1 MPYYTRKGTSK
12 KDKGKTCVYKKE
24 DNTKVGCTAGP
35 VEKYLA
41 ALHINESEED
51 DLNWIE
57 LTNPT
62 LQQYFDSQ
70 ALNLGDKLWLRGNTD
85 NEDGSDQIYVDG
97 VFTIT
102 GGVNKKYLNS
112 VAFDTTDDIKELLG
126 IDADQPHFLASD
138 GNLEVYRIEKVD
150 QLNEYEDLDWLS
162 GPTQIRFGDIKD
174 NFKDYI
180 SVGDTIYISGTLQM
194 VDNGED
200 LNYDNSIHLDMEP
213 VIVKVPFYTNGD
225 RLEVKFGENITD
237 KPLWSGNISDD
248 WLDLGGFRSDYNLL
262 ITVPEKKGV
271 NESEEDDLN
280 WIKNTIPNP
289 LELYYFKGFD
299 DVGIIINSFEES
311 KYIINILQSMSYEWI
326 SNTIGD
332 NYNPF
337 SPDEMVRDGGGI
349 IWANKDKEL
358 QHSSLDYELDEGE
371 IIIDNPFSSTSLS
384 ESNENNDLSWIGD
397 IGKDIE
403 GFIEKLSSLIKE
415 YVPVADLE
423 LDWDQTHG
431 GGEYFGRVWLYDTF
445 YELYKYGKT
454 FTVRFYQQDPE
465 NNEYYQFDSYEDLS
479 QTHLLTI
486 LLNKMIDVNRKNLNE
501 SEEFGDFTWA
511 QEIEADLVPGEI
523 YDIKTGNG
531 YYWVPE
537 LYVGK
542 EWDDEHNIEMYK
554 FKDLDGSGSGAKSTP
569 YIKELIQKGH
579 IRPYDPNW
587 SIKDELTFSDNIEDA
602 LKGNF
607 VIYFKDG
614 VYLDQTLTIQD
625 RLFEMGFSFY
635 TKGPNEYITNK
646 DSSDKIQF
654 FECFNWDTSNPR
666 YSSMPP
672 NQWDLKKILLVKV
685 SDEDTRWRRTRNPR
699 LEEQELFLTVSSH
712 DAIIIDGDR
721 YITNSVNE
729 SKEFDWIHQQEPEKE
744 LKKTKSYV
752 VDVSHLR
759 PTPMRHSHDTSLTR
773 QDILRRFKDLGY
785 DVDGIDVDEAKYF
798 YIEPNKGIGW
808 DYNEYGVPIEYD
820 YWIDYNTH
828 YMEDPSYGGK
838 YQSIDI
844 DELMFLLDN
853 NLISESD
860 EDMSWLTTSMGEPMS
875 VCDAQ
880 FKLKAGDNIMIN
892 ELPDYDKIE
901 VRSRGKILEN
911 VTALVLDINKCNNIQ
926 PDNMSSLMTILI
938 HVNDDY
944 LGFDDSWLKSFAN
957 EEHKKICSDGRC
969 MFLICGESYDDVDI
983 KITKLNT
990 SFLGESENNDLGW
1003 MLTSIPSRRDKIDF
1017 NKDRFETT
1025 LDYGSDVNVG
1035 DRFIPPGGNII
1046 WTVERKQI
1054 SNRGNSYSVAL
1065 KSEKNKL
1072 KFYDWNPD
1080 YGFPSYYRPWK
1091 KIIGPKK
1098 SITESAG
1105 ISFESRV
1112 WTDIIYDEIMSKPE
1126 EKTRIIIDGYN
1137 YPEAFD
1143 KFPIDYVVIDY
1154 YDRITGYGQDYSGY
1168 DNDGNYIVHLYIQPK
1183 LVRGQ
1188 GGYSLKSTL
1197 NHEMRHA
1204 WEDYNR
1210 RSKGLPS
1217 IDDTKEAKELYNK
1230 DFIHLM
1236 SDNKVVGPIK
1246 DVLKYFYYLSKLETG
1261 PYMENVYDQNP
1272 TYESLVR
1279 EIATKDF
1286 ENFKERFDLEL
1297 NWHLINTNYN
1307 IPFTK
1312 KFKSATDFIDY
1323 SAKELR
1329 KRAHKVIK
1337 KINKVKYVHGKMN

>member
-1 MPYYTRKGTSK
+1 MPYYTRKGKSK

-24 DNTKVGCTAGP
+24 DGTKVGCTAGP
-35 VEKYLA
+35 VEKYLT
-41 ALHINESEED
+41 ALHMHESESTEWLMGPVQIKLGDIRGNFRDYLSVGDTIYLSGMLLMVDNDELPNPNNSIILDMEPVVVRKPRNEYGTILDVTFGENITSQNIWSDNITSDWLDLGNFSSDDDLLITIPEKNNINEPEED

-138 GNLEVYRIEKVD
+138 GNLEVYRIEKAD
-150 QLNEYEDLDWLS
+150 QINE
-162 GPTQIRFGDIKD
+162 
-174 NFKDYI
+174 
-180 SVGDTIYISGTLQM
+180 
-194 VDNGED
+194 
-200 LNYDNSIHLDMEP
+200 
-213 VIVKVPFYTNGD
+213 
-225 RLEVKFGENITD
+225 
-237 KPLWSGNISDD
+237 SDD
-248 WLDLGGFRSDYNLL
+248 
-262 ITVPEKKGV
+262 
-271 NESEEDDLN
+271 
-280 WIKNTIPNP
+280 
-289 LELYYFKGFD
+289 
-299 DVGIIINSFEES
+299 
-311 KYIINILQSMSYEWI
+311 
-326 SNTIGD
+326 
-332 NYNPF
+332 
-337 SPDEMVRDGGGI
+337 
-349 IWANKDKEL
+349 
-358 QHSSLDYELDEGE
+358 
-371 IIIDNPFSSTSLS
+371 
-384 ESNENNDLSWIGD
+384 
-397 IGKDIE
+397 
-403 GFIEKLSSLIKE
+403 
-415 YVPVADLE
+415 
-423 LDWDQTHG
+423 
-431 GGEYFGRVWLYDTF
+431 
-445 YELYKYGKT
+445 
-454 FTVRFYQQDPE
+454 
-465 NNEYYQFDSYEDLS
+465 
-479 QTHLLTI
+479 
-486 LLNKMIDVNRKNLNE
+486 
-501 SEEFGDFTWA
+501 FGDFTWV
-511 QEIEADLVPGEI
+511 QEIEADLEPGRI

-537 LYVGK
+537 IYVGRG
-542 EWDDEHNIEMYK
+542 WDDEHQMEFHK
-554 FKDLDGSGSGAKSTP
+554 FKDIDGGGSGRKSIP
-569 YIKELIQKGH
+569 YVKDLIEKGE

-587 SIKDELTFSDNIEDA
+587 TIKDDLTFSNNIEDA

-614 VYLDQTLTIQD
+614 VYLDQTLAIQD
-625 RLFEMGFSFY
+625 KLFEMGFSFY
-635 TKGPNEYITNK
+635 TKGPNEYITTKN
-646 DSSDKIQF
+646 SPDKIQF

-666 YSSMPP
+666 YSSMPS

-685 SDEDTRWRRTRNPR
+685 KDDDFTWSRRPNPR
-699 LEEQELFLTVSSH
+699 IEEQELFLTVSNH
-712 DAIIIDGDR
+712 DAIVINGDN
-721 YITNSVNE
+721 YITNGINE
-729 SKEFDWIHQQEPEKE
+729 SEKESWSKWIEDVEPNFNATTLRYGQKFKNKWGEYIRTVMFVGQDDEEVSYETPMTLLYFKIIDDPSGYRPYPHFPKGHEFNSELTLNPKEFDEGLKSGRYVPMFTDEEFKLKESKDLDWIHQQEPEKK
-744 LKKTKSYV
+744 LNKNKSYV
-752 VDVSHLR
+752 IDVTNLR

-785 DVDGIDVDEAKYF
+785 NVEDIDVDEAKYF
-798 YIEPNKGIGW
+798 YIEPNQGSGW
-808 DYNEYGVPIEYD
+808 QYNEYGTPIEYD
-820 YWIDYNTH
+820 YWVDYNSE
-828 YMEDPSYGGK
+828 YMSDPSYGGK
-838 YQSIDI
+838 YQMIDI

-860 EDMSWLTTSMGEPMS
+860 ESVSWLTTSMGEPMTI
-875 VCDAQ
+875 CEAQ
-880 FKLKAGDNIMIN
+880 SELKAGDTIMIS
-892 ELPDYDKIE
+892 ELPDYDKLD
-901 VRSRGKILEN
+901 VGSRGKILEN
-911 VTALVLDINKCNNIQ
+911 ATALVLDVDDCNKIQ
-926 PDNMSSLMTILI
+926 PDNRSSLMTILI

-944 LGFDDSWLKSFAN
+944 VGFDDSWLESFAN

-969 MFLICGESYDDVDI
+969 MFLVCGESYGEVDI

-990 SFLGESENNDLGW
+990 SFLGES
-1003 MLTSIPSRRDKIDF
+1003 
-1017 NKDRFETT
+1017 
-1025 LDYGSDVNVG
+1025 
-1035 DRFIPPGGNII
+1035 
-1046 WTVERKQI
+1046 
-1054 SNRGNSYSVAL
+1054 
-1065 KSEKNKL
+1065 
-1072 KFYDWNPD
+1072 
-1080 YGFPSYYRPWK
+1080 K
-1091 KIIGPKK
+1091 KPIN
-1098 SITESAG
+1098 EVVG

-1217 IDDTKEAKELYNK
+1217 IDDTKESKELYTR

-1236 SDNKVVGPIK
+1236 SDDKVVGPIK
-1246 DVLKYFYYLSKLETG
+1246 DILKYFYYLSKLETG

-1272 TYESLVR
+1272 AYESLVR
-1279 EIATKDF
+1279 DIATKDF
-1286 ENFKERFDLEL
+1286 ESFKDRFDLEL
-1297 NWHLINTNYN
+1297 NWHLINTNYD

-1329 KRAHKVIK
+1329 KRANKVIK
-1337 KINKVKYVHGKMN
+1337 KINKVKYVHGKMD